1 MGCREEETRLM
12 MKKINLILLMLCAMA
27 VSFAQNGPTVT
38 RVHYNDTIWHD
49 KGFDAYIGAGMFI
62 GNKYNA
68 NYYNGSNLNEC
79 NVDYVFTNNTFWEDE
94 IIEEIQRL
102 YPYVSLSRGA
112 LPNWYQNDPA
122 RNSDFNWNLHY
133 KLKTM
138 VSLGARYKFAK
149 GWGISLSYSFCRL
162 TTAAMLLLTDPST
175 IPGNERPSPEIYFYG
190 KEDRSMFDLSVSYV
204 FNLRSIARPF
214 IEFGIQGNYAK
225 AKMFDAVVG
234 DKNFTMLDP
243 YMGGNYYPGA
253 QAYDVTYGGW
263 GFGFSGSA
271 GLKIVVAKG
280 VSLDPTFYFA
290 LQRLAIYQT
299 KNGPEEYRMGNRF
312 TPNYGVLLRV
322 TMNDFFFSRN
332 K

>member
-1 MGCREEETRLM
+1 
-12 MKKINLILLMLCAMA
+12 MA

-38 RVHYNDTIWHD
+38 RVRYNDTIWHD

-112 LPNWYQNDPA
+112 LPNWYQNDPV

-190 KEDRSMFDLSVSYV
+190 KEDRSMFDLSASYV
-204 FNLRSIARPF
+204 FNIRSIARPF

>member
-1 MGCREEETRLM
+1 MGCRDEETRLM
-12 MKKINLILLMLCAMA
+12 MKKINFILLMLCAMA

-38 RVHYNDTIWHD
+38 RVRYNDTIWHD

-102 YPYVSLSRGA
+102 YPNVSLSRGA
-112 LPNWYQNDPA
+112 LPNWYQNDPV

-204 FNLRSIARPF
+204 FNIRSIARPF

-225 AKMFDAVVG
+225 AKMLDAVVG

>member
-1 MGCREEETRLM
+1 MSIIKAIIRF
-12 MKKINLILLMLCAMA
+12 LLKVLLTP
-27 VSFAQNGPTVT
+27 F
-38 RVHYNDTIWHD
+38 R
-49 KGFDAYIGAGMFI
+49 
-62 GNKYNA
+62 
-68 NYYNGSNLNEC
+68 YYNNRRNGIATSE
-79 NVDYVFTNNTFWEDE
+79 VKHE
-94 IIEEIQRL
+94 
-102 YPYVSLSRGA
+102 
-112 LPNWYQNDPA
+112 LPNDA
-122 RNSDFNWNLHY
+122 FLGLVSE
-133 KLKTM
+133 KLAEGHTA
-138 VSLGARYKFAK
+138 VIWVK
-149 GWGISLSYSFCRL
+149 GYI
-162 TTAAMLLLTDPST
+162 M
-175 IPGNERPSPEIYFYG
+175 
-190 KEDRSMFDLSVSYV
+190 
-204 FNLRSIARPF
+204 RPF

>member
-1 MGCREEETRLM
+1 M
-12 MKKINLILLMLCAMA
+12 MKKINFILLMLCAMA

-38 RVHYNDTIWHD
+38 RVRYNDTIWHD

-102 YPYVSLSRGA
+102 YPNVSLSRGA

-190 KEDRSMFDLSVSYV
+190 KEDRSMFDLSASYV

-299 KNGPEEYRMGNRF
+299 KNGPEDYRMGNRF
-312 TPNYGVLLRV
+312 TPNYGVLVRV

>member
-1 MGCREEETRLM
+1 M
-12 MKKINLILLMLCAMA
+12 MKKINFILLMLCAMA

-38 RVHYNDTIWHD
+38 RVRYNDTIWHD

-79 NVDYVFTNNTFWEDE
+79 NFEYVFSNEYWRREL
-94 IIEEIQRL
+94 IEQIAEQ
-102 YPYVSLSRGA
+102 
-112 LPNWYQNDPA
+112 YQNVSINDEFSYQHDPA

-162 TTAAMLLLTDPST
+162 TTAAMLLLTT
-175 IPGNERPSPEIYFYG
+175 PGISGNTRPSPEIYFYG
-190 KEDRSMFDLSVSYV
+190 KEDRSMFDLSASYV

>member
-1 MGCREEETRLM
+1 
-12 MKKINLILLMLCAMA
+12 MLCAMA

-38 RVHYNDTIWHD
+38 RVRYNDTIWHD

-79 NVDYVFTNNTFWEDE
+79 NFEYVFTNQYRLDE
-94 IIEEIQRL
+94 IKQALDDYYTFYDIDNE
-102 YPYVSLSRGA
+102 LS
-112 LPNWYQNDPA
+112 YQHDPA
-122 RNSDFNWNLHY
+122 RNSVFNWNLHY

-138 VSLGARYKFAK
+138 VALGVRYKFGK

-162 TTAAMLLLTDPST
+162 TSAAMLLLTT
-175 IPGNERPSPEIYFYG
+175 PGISGNTTPSPEIYFYG
-190 KEDRSMFDLSVSYV
+190 KEDRSMIDLSASYV
-204 FNLRSIARPF
+204 FNLNSIARPF
-214 IEFGIQGNYAK
+214 IEMGVQFNYAK
-225 AKMFDAVVG
+225 AKMFDAVAG
-234 DKNFTMLDP
+234 EKHFTLLDP
-243 YMGGNYYPGA
+243 YYGEGYYPGA
-253 QAYDVTYGGW
+253 QAYDVTYGGP
-263 GFGFSGSA
+263 GFGFAGSA

>member
-1 MGCREEETRLM
+1 M
-12 MKKINLILLMLCAMA
+12 MKKINFILLMLCAMA

-38 RVHYNDTIWHD
+38 RVRYNDTIWHD

-102 YPYVSLSRGA
+102 YPNVSLSRGA
-112 LPNWYQNDPA
+112 LPNWYQNDPV

-204 FNLRSIARPF
+204 FNIRSIARPF

-225 AKMFDAVVG
+225 AKMLDAVVG

>member
-1 MGCREEETRLM
+1 M
-12 MKKINLILLMLCAMA
+12 LLGAA
-27 VSFAQNGPTVT
+27 VLSFAQNGPTVT
-38 RVHYNDTIWHD
+38 RVRYNDTIWHD
-49 KGFDAYIGAGMFI
+49 KGFDLYIGAGMFI

-79 NVDYVFTNNTFWEDE
+79 NFEYVFSNEYWHRE
-94 IIEEIQRL
+94 IVNQIVE
-102 YPYVSLSRGA
+102 
-112 LPNWYQNDPA
+112 NYQHIASDAANQSYYQHDPA
-122 RNSDFNWNLHY
+122 LNTDFNWDLHY

-138 VSLGARYKFAK
+138 VTLGVRYKIGK
-149 GWGISLSYSFCRL
+149 GWGISLSYSFSRL
-162 TTAAMLLLTDPST
+162 TTSAMMLLSVPGLV
-175 IPGNERPSPEIYFYG
+175 PGNDRPAPEIYFYG
-190 KEDRSMFDLSVSYV
+190 KEDRSMIDLSASYV
-204 FNLRSIARPF
+204 FNLRSIVRPF
-214 IEFGIQGNYAK
+214 VELGVQFNYAK

-243 YMGGNYYPGA
+243 YYGEGYYPGA
-253 QAYDVTYGGW
+253 QAYDVTYGGP
-263 GFGFSGSA
+263 GFGFAGSA

-322 TMNDFFFSRN
+322 TMNDFFFSKN

>member
-1 MGCREEETRLM
+1 M
-12 MKKINLILLMLCAMA
+12 MKKINFILLMLCAMA

-38 RVHYNDTIWHD
+38 RVRYNDTIWHD

-190 KEDRSMFDLSVSYV
+190 KEDRSMFDLSASYV

-322 TMNDFFFSRN
+322 SMNDFFFSRN

>member
-1 MGCREEETRLM
+1 M
-12 MKKINLILLMLCAMA
+12 LLGAA
-27 VSFAQNGPTVT
+27 VLSFAQNGPTVT
-38 RVHYNDTIWHD
+38 RVRYNDTIWHD
-49 KGFDAYIGAGMFI
+49 KGFDLYIGAGMFI

-190 KEDRSMFDLSVSYV
+190 KEDRSMFDLSASYV
-204 FNLRSIARPF
+204 FNIRSIARPF

-225 AKMFDAVVG
+225 AKMLDAVVG

-322 TMNDFFFSRN
+322 TMNDFFFSKN

>member
-1 MGCREEETRLM
+1 
-12 MKKINLILLMLCAMA
+12 MLCAMA

-38 RVHYNDTIWHD
+38 RVRYNDTIWHD

-190 KEDRSMFDLSVSYV
+190 KEDRSMFDLSASYV

>member
-1 MGCREEETRLM
+1 
-12 MKKINLILLMLCAMA
+12 
-27 VSFAQNGPTVT
+27 
-38 RVHYNDTIWHD
+38 
-49 KGFDAYIGAGMFI
+49 
-62 GNKYNA
+62 
-68 NYYNGSNLNEC
+68 
-79 NVDYVFTNNTFWEDE
+79 
-94 IIEEIQRL
+94 
-102 YPYVSLSRGA
+102 
-112 LPNWYQNDPA
+112 
-122 RNSDFNWNLHY
+122 
-133 KLKTM
+133 
-138 VSLGARYKFAK
+138 
-149 GWGISLSYSFCRL
+149 
-162 TTAAMLLLTDPST
+162 MLLLTT
-175 IPGNERPSPEIYFYG
+175 PGISGNTRPSPEIYFYG
-190 KEDRSMFDLSVSYV
+190 KEDRSMFDLSASYV
-204 FNLRSIARPF
+204 FNIRSIARPF

-332 K
+332 KYIC

>member
-1 MGCREEETRLM
+1 M
-12 MKKINLILLMLCAMA
+12 LLGIMA

-38 RVHYNDTIWHD
+38 RVRYNDTIWHD

-79 NVDYVFTNNTFWEDE
+79 NFEYVFSNEYWHRELM
-94 IIEEIQRL
+94 EEIAEQ
-102 YPYVSLSRGA
+102 
-112 LPNWYQNDPA
+112 YQNVSINDEVYYQHDPTY
-122 RNSDFNWNLHY
+122 NSDFNWNLHY

-162 TTAAMLLLTDPST
+162 TSAAQLLLST
-175 IPGNERPSPEIYFYG
+175 PGMVPGNERPSPEIYFYG

-214 IEFGIQGNYAK
+214 IELGIQGNYAK
-225 AKMFDAVVG
+225 AKMLDAVVG
-234 DKNFTMLDP
+234 NKNFTLLDP

-253 QAYDVTYGGW
+253 QAYDVIYGGW

-271 GLKIVVAKG
+271 GLKIVVTKG

-299 KNGPEEYRMGNRF
+299 KNGPEEYQTGNRF

>member
-1 MGCREEETRLM
+1 M
-12 MKKINLILLMLCAMA
+12 LLGIMA

-38 RVHYNDTIWHD
+38 RVRYNDTIWHD

-190 KEDRSMFDLSVSYV
+190 KEDRSMFDLSASYV
-204 FNLRSIARPF
+204 FNIRSIARPF

>member
-1 MGCREEETRLM
+1 M
-12 MKKINLILLMLCAMA
+12 MKKINFILLMLCAMA

-38 RVHYNDTIWHD
+38 RVRYNDTIWHD

-102 YPYVSLSRGA
+102 YPNVSLSRGA
-112 LPNWYQNDPA
+112 LPNWYQNDPV

-204 FNLRSIARPF
+204 FNIRSIARPF

>member
-1 MGCREEETRLM
+1 M
-12 MKKINLILLMLCAMA
+12 MKRICFILMLLGIMA

-38 RVHYNDTIWHD
+38 RVRYNDTIWHD

-112 LPNWYQNDPA
+112 LPNWYQNDPV

-190 KEDRSMFDLSVSYV
+190 KEDRSMFDLSASYV
-204 FNLRSIARPF
+204 FNIRSIARPF

>member
-1 MGCREEETRLM
+1 
-12 MKKINLILLMLCAMA
+12 MLCAMA

-38 RVHYNDTIWHD
+38 RVRYNDTIWHD

-204 FNLRSIARPF
+204 FNIRSIARPF

-299 KNGPEEYRMGNRF
+299 KNGPEEYQTGRRF
-312 TPNYGVLLRV
+312 TPNYGVLVRV